1 MQLKGAIALV
11 TGASSGIGA
20 ATAAYLGHAG
30 ARLLLTGRD
39 EHRLHTV
46 AARTG
51 AVALPADL
59 LEPEE
64 PDRLVERALAAEG
77 RIDLLV
83 CNAGIG
89 WAGPISQLSAATAAE
104 IVNVNLLAPVQ
115 LTRLVAPAMAARGSG
130 RLVFVSSIAGAI
142 GVRHEAVYAATKAAL
157 NCLAESLNYELADHG
172 VGVSLVLPGV
182 VDTPFFSRR
191 GRPYDRRWP
200 SPIPA
205 EQVAAAVTRAV
216 ASDLPLV
223 YVPGWLRIPAWLH
236 GAAPRTFAA
245 IAGRVS

>member
-1 MQLKGAIALV
+1 MQLNGAIALV

-20 ATAAYLGHAG
+20 ATAEYLGHAG

-39 EHRLHTV
+39 EQRLDMV

-51 AVALPADL
+51 AVALLADL
-59 LEPEE
+59 TEPDG

-77 RIDLLV
+77 RIDVLV

-89 WAGPISQLSAATAAE
+89 W
-104 IVNVNLLAPVQ
+104 
-115 LTRLVAPAMAARGSG
+115 
-130 RLVFVSSIAGAI
+130 
-142 GVRHEAVYAATKAAL
+142 
-157 NCLAESLNYELADHG
+157 
-172 VGVSLVLPGV
+172 
-182 VDTPFFSRR
+182 PFFARR
-191 GRPYDRRWP
+191 GRPYHRHWP
-200 SPIPA
+200 GPIPA
-205 EQVAAAVTRAV
+205 ERVAAAVARAV

-245 IAGRVS
+245 IAGRFS